1 MHFLVF
7 VLLSAMK
14 TASAPSPPPRFL
26 ARPPATS
33 AEPPPYPSWTP
44 ELMRAWAAY
53 TVALNARSSSS
64 LGASLAD
71 QPGVLRLFGESSCAA
86 SAAGAGASGASSSSS
101 SAAPPPYPPPQHL
114 LQPHVA
120 AAAAAALAAPITENY
135 RVSPYRGV
143 LTFASEAELARRVRL
158 WSYLGVDLPSA
169 TQRQLREYKYRW
181 PGQG

>member
-1 MHFLVF
+1 MRFLFF

-14 TASAPSPPPRFL
+14 TASAPSPPPRYL

-44 ELMRAWAAY
+44 ELMRAWTAY
-53 TVALNARSSSS
+53 TVAQNARSSSS

-71 QPGVLRLFGESSCAA
+71 QPTVLRLFGESSCAA

-101 SAAPPPYPPPQHL
+101 SAAPPPYPP
-114 LQPHVA
+114 PHVA

-169 TQRQLREYKYRW
+169 TPRQLRDYKAPR
-181 PGQG
+181 QFDKTN